1 MQKSP
6 VWFLPLRSPLPR
18 LHKINTHD
26 SASNNTRKH
35 IIPYS
40 GEVQIVGGEGVRAT
54 LEKRELEEDKG
65 TRKRLAD
72 ELRLSTWSSNMTHV
86 MFEGLR
92 KQFRWN

>member
-1 MQKSP
+1 M
-6 VWFLPLRSPLPR
+6 
-18 LHKINTHD
+18 
-26 SASNNTRKH
+26 
-35 IIPYS
+35 
-40 GEVQIVGGEGVRAT
+40 QIVGGEGVRAT